1 MPRNGLNGGQFRQ
14 FGCRIFI
21 KFVAKMT
28 ALSSHGTPFTA
39 DTLRRFSSAA
49 MPYADIPAR
58 LSSLTV
64 RLEIHDAPASWSRPL
79 AIRHHETMDV
89 LE

>member
-1 MPRNGLNGGQFRQ
+1 MAGSFANSGTES
-14 FGCRIFI
+14 
-21 KFVAKMT
+21 A
-28 ALSSHGTPFTA
+28 SHGTSLMA